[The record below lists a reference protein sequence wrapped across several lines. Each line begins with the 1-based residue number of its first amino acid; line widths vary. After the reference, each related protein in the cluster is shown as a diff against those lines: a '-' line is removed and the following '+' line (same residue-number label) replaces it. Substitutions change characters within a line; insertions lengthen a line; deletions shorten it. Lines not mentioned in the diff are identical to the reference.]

1 MKPALLITV
10 VAAVLLAAFPALACR
25 IPSQTVRAEAAM
37 PRVGFTA
44 SVSAAVRT
52 HPTPD
57 LETIGVILQ
66 TRETLSGSPP
76 AQTSLY
82 GVLSEE
88 IVVHSCGPV
97 RPYPHEMALLTEGSV
112 VIVSGVQS
120 PDGGLIIQAAA
131 PVRSERGQT
140 LLAQLRSR

>member
-1 MKPALLITV
+1 MKPALLLPA
-10 VAAVLLAAFPALACR
+10 VAAVLLAASPALACR
-25 IPSQTVRAEAAM
+25 IPSQTARAEAAM

-44 SVSAAVRT
+44 IVSSAVRT
-52 HPTPD
+52 HPTTD
-57 LETIGVILQ
+57 LETIGVTLQ
-66 TRETLSGSPP
+66 TRETLAGSPP

-82 GVLSEE
+82 GVLSDE
-88 IVVHSCGPV
+88 IVVHSCGPM
-97 RPYPHEMALLTEGSV
+97 RPYPYEMGLLTEGSL

-120 PDGGLIIQAAA
+120 PDGDLIIQAAA